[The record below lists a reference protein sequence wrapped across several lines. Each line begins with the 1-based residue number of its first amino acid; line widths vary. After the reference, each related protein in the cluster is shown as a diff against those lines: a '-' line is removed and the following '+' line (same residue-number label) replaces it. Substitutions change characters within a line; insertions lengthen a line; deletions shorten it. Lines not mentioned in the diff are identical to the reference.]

1 MEPIVAILTT
11 ISIAN
16 IIVLASLIV
25 IFTKLYR
32 KTRAQIP
39 LAMITFCGFLLLH
52 NIIGGVPYF
61 VMEQLF
67 SMHVFPY
74 LVGIHLTELAGL
86 LVFLRISSQ

>member
-1 MEPIVAILTT
+1 MEPLAAILTS

-25 IFTKLYR
+25 IFTKSYR

-67 SMHVFPY
+67 SMQVFPY
-74 LVGIHLTELAGL
+74 LVGIHVTELGGL